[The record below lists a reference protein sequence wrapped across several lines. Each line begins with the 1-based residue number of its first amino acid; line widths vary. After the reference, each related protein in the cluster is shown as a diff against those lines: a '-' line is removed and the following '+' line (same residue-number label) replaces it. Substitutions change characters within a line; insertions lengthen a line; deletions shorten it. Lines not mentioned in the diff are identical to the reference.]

1 MKKYLLIA
9 LLGIFLLFLGMFLS
23 KSEIELRL
31 RPQYIVVIKNPY
43 FSSFIN
49 RSAYLYINKN
59 GKYLSLGKILHGPF
73 DRPLYFT
80 LNKEKGE
87 IYCLYSYDICA
98 ELLVFSIYH
107 KDDNN
112 IPAKLDMIRSSNYF
126 VRVGKKD
133 EINFLKEDI
142 NKSTTDDFLFKSV
155 PIIEIVFLKKF
166 LSKKQMLDILDSVPN
181 N

>member
-87 IYCLYSYDICA
+87 IYCLYSYDICTK
-98 ELLVFSIYH
+98 LLVFSIYH

-112 IPAKLDMIRSSNYF
+112 IPAKLGMIRS
-126 VRVGKKD
+126 
-133 EINFLKEDI
+133 
-142 NKSTTDDFLFKSV
+142 
-155 PIIEIVFLKKF
+155 
-166 LSKKQMLDILDSVPN
+166 
-181 N
+181 